1 MLNNFTIQYNDKD
14 AKSLTNEQIR
24 HAVPKSEYTIL
35 PKFNGTQLV
44 KNIQILSEDKSVEYK
59 GHVLS
64 ICLFQALGGKL
75 LTTPSSQFYWRVGL
89 TIPSSQLTINIGILS
104 APAVFNIGILSA
116 PAVFNIGILSAPTVF
131 NIGILSARAVFNIG
145 ILSVPNKFNSQI
157 LSVLSVFMCL
167 TFAYCLFQLCLTYSY
182 CLSNIS

>member
-116 PAVFNIGILSAPTVF
+116 PTVF

-182 CLSNIS
+182 CLSNISLT